1 VSRPPLASVLA
12 AALVAA
18 SLGVGGWKVVEV
30 RRENVRLALQARTC
44 MARNEAFL
52 AMLRTAAEGR
62 RAEVGSP
69 SQRERVGPGQRS
81 P

>member
-1 VSRPPLASVLA
+1 VLA

-18 SLGVGGWKVVEV
+18 SLAVGGWKVVEV

-52 AMLRTAAEGR
+52 AILRTAAEGR
-62 RAEVGSP
+62 RAELGSP
-69 SQRERVGPGQRS
+69 IPREILDPAGRS

>member
-1 VSRPPLASVLA
+1 MSRPPLTSVLT

-18 SLGVGGWKVVEV
+18 SLGVGGWKVVDV
-30 RRENVRLALQARTC
+30 RRENVRLAFQARTC

-69 SQRERVGPGQRS
+69 SLRERLAPSQRS

>member
-1 VSRPPLASVLA
+1 MSRPPLTSVLTA
-12 AALVAA
+12 VLFAA
-18 SLGVGGWKVVEV
+18 SFGVGGWKVVEV
-30 RRENVRLALQARTC
+30 RRENVRLAFQARTC

-62 RAEVGSP
+62 RAEVES
-69 SQRERVGPGQRS
+69 SSLRERIAPAQRS

>member
-1 VSRPPLASVLA
+1 MSRPPIPSVLA
-12 AALVAA
+12 VALVAA

-30 RRENVRLALQARTC
+30 RRENVRLAFQARTC

-62 RAEVGSP
+62 WAEAGSP
-69 SQRERVGPGQRS
+69 SRQERVGAGQRS

>member
-1 VSRPPLASVLA
+1 MSRPPLPSVLA

-18 SLGVGGWKVVEV
+18 SLGIGGWKVAEV

-62 RAEVGSP
+62 RAELGSP
-69 SQRERVGPGQRS
+69 GRRGVFDPAERS

>member
-1 VSRPPLASVLA
+1 MSRPPLTSVLT

-62 RAEVGSP
+62 RAEMGSTVRRGFDSP
-69 SQRERVGPGQRS
+69 ERS

>member
-1 VSRPPLASVLA
+1 MSSPRLPSVLA

-18 SLGVGGWKVVEV
+18 SLGVGGWKVGEV
-30 RRENVRLALQARTC
+30 RRENVRLAFQARTC

-62 RAEVGSP
+62 RAEAGS
-69 SQRERVGPGQRS
+69 SSRRERGAPGQRS

>member
-1 VSRPPLASVLA
+1 VLA

-18 SLGVGGWKVVEV
+18 SLAVGGWKVVEV

-62 RAEVGSP
+62 RAELGSP
-69 SQRERVGPGQRS
+69 IPREILDPAGRS

>member
-1 VSRPPLASVLA
+1 MANRNRPAPGTLLA

-30 RRENVRLALQARTC
+30 RRENGRLAASVREC
-44 MARNEAFL
+44 RARNEAFL
-52 AMLRTAAEGR
+52 ALVRAAGIEKSRDG
-62 RAEVGSP
+62 AP
-69 SQRERVGPGQRS
+69 P